1 LFGVFVVLVFLA
13 PIVVA
18 NAAGTW
24 ALTGRPAAGD
34 GAGGGGGEGGEGGGG
49 GGGGGGSGN
58 GGEGGK
64 GSGGGSG
71 GGGGD
76 GGGMGGGQGSGVV
89 APGEA
94 RGWMTLAQVA
104 ETNAIPVDEIL
115 AAFDLPRT
123 TDPATELRDLESDA
137 FSVAALRAW
146 LAERGAP

>member
-1 LFGVFVVLVFLA
+1 MRIRPALFGVFVVLVFLA
-13 PIVVA
+13 PVVVA
-18 NAAGTW
+18 NASGTW

-34 GAGGGGGEGGEGGGG
+34 SAGGGGEGAGNGEGEGG
-49 GGGGGGSGN
+49 
-58 GGEGGK
+58 EGA
-64 GSGGGSG
+64 
-71 GGGGD
+71 
-76 GGGMGGGQGSGVV
+76 GMGGGQGNGGGQGSGDGNGVV

-104 ETNAIPVDEIL
+104 EANAIPVEEIL
-115 AAFDLPRT
+115 AAFDLPTT

>member
-1 LFGVFVVLVFLA
+1 MRIRPALFGVFVVLVFLA
-13 PIVVA
+13 PVVVA

-34 GAGGGGGEGGEGGGG
+34 GAGGGGGEGGGG

-58 GGEGGK
+58 GGEGE
-64 GSGGGSG
+64 
-71 GGGGD
+71 

-104 ETNAIPVDEIL
+104 EANAIPVEEIL